1 MLPDY
6 DELES
11 SSEDEDE
18 HEDDDEESSSNLE
31 PVKDELE
38 VEDVVLR

>member
-11 SSEDEDE
+11 SSEEDE
-18 HEDDDEESSSNLE
+18 EDDDEETSNRLD

-38 VEDVVLR
+38 VEEAILR